1 MKMKD
6 KSNNLIFA
14 VISILLIIII
24 VSLVYYKNKT
34 DKHLDKNYY
43 NNKGTISTEDLI
55 IENFLTEEDIA
66 DQQQIISNNK
76 LLNNYISQINN
87 ASIILNNDTNL
98 LTETITNNISSN
110 IGSIVQ
116 NISDK
121 YNTSNIGINNNISN
135 LEDNLTDLENMIYNM
150 NLQKIKT
157 KEYSRIKSLNNGM
170 DMELIKT
177 PNTYFRNLNT
187 GSNTAAYMLMMNKG
201 CLSVGAN
208 DYDVYKCNDKNPKQ
222 YFKIQNILNKT
233 DYIKNID
240 KALPS
245 GTSDLTNVN
254 YPFAMIKSVN
264 NENCLTNNHGE
275 ITVQPCYSFVAQRWI
290 PL

>member
-1 MKMKD
+1 MKD

-43 NNKGTISTEDLI
+43 NNKGAISTESLI

-66 DQQQIISNNK
+66 DQQQIISNNE
-76 LLNNYISQINN
+76 LLNNYISKINN

-98 LTETITNNISSN
+98 LTENITNNISSN
-110 IGSIVQ
+110 IGPIVQ

-135 LEDNLTDLENMIYNM
+135 LEDNLADLENMIYNM

-245 GTSDLTNVN
+245 GTFDLTNVN

-275 ITVQPCYSFVAQRWI
+275 ITVQPCYSFVAQRWT